1 MESYHTE
8 QIRENFKR
16 LIAEQAVS
24 IAAYEE
30 ALANFQ
36 ARFDA
41 LLLTA
46 SRDTSAPRHESMRTG
61 DGPEIY
67 QTMLSVSYLGRF
79 CFLGNT
85 LSLRLLE
92 RLLRR
97 PNQYVSY
104 AQLQD
109 DVWKAVRTPAAVR
122 SVVKELRAKLRHAGM
137 ESLADAIDGHTAGH
151 YRLTLD
157 VTS

>member
-1 MESYHTE
+1 MESHHTD

-46 SRDTSAPRHESMRTG
+46 SRDTSAPRREPKQAG
-61 DGPEIY
+61 DGPEIDR
-67 QTMLSVSYLGRF
+67 TMLSVSYLGRF

-122 SVVKELRAKLRHAGM
+122 SVVKELRAKLRLAGM
-137 ESLADAIDGHTAGH
+137 EALADAIDGHTAGH